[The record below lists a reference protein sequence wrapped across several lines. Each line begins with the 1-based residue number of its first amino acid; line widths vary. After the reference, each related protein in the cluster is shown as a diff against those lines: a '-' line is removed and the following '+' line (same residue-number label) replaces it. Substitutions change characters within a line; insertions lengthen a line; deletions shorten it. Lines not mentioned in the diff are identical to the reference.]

1 MCIYIYIERERE
13 REREAQLLDSFIVIV
28 AIIMVIN
35 FLCRILFVFH
45 LIFYGIYW
53 YTQFYDYEGSVTF
66 LFISILYYIKK
77 KKTHM
82 KLFPKDHYV
91 PT

>member
-1 MCIYIYIERERE
+1 MCIYIYIYRERERE
-13 REREAQLLDSFIVIV
+13 REREAELLDSFIVIV

-35 FLCRILFVFH
+35 FLCCILFVFH

-66 LFISILYYIKK
+66 LFISIL
-77 KKTHM
+77 
-82 KLFPKDHYV
+82 
-91 PT
+91 